1 MWLRVLAFVALL
13 LLPAP
18 SWAALAVDAAASC
31 AGTGVSSLTCAHTV
45 SGADRE
51 LVNWISWYHST
62 STLSGSAYNGV
73 ALTAIPSGSAANGQ
87 YHIDGLHLIAPATG
101 TNNLVATFSG
111 SVFDVGMGSVSFTGA
126 DQTNPLGTAVTATGT
141 STTPSVTVSSA
152 AGEIVIDGL
161 VIVHGGTLTV
171 GGSQTQQWNSIASG
185 GYIKYAGSTQNGAA
199 STTNTWTNSTSQVW
213 AQGAVPVKPVAV
225 ASSAPM
231 RALLGVGK

>member
-1 MWLRVLAFVALL
+1 MWLRVIVFVALL
-13 LLPAP
+13 LLPAH

-31 AGTGVSSLTCAHTV
+31 SGNGVSSLTCAHTV
-45 SGADRE
+45 SGSNRE
-51 LVNWISWYHST
+51 LVNWVSWYHWA

-73 ALTAIPSGSAANGQ
+73 SLTAIPSGSAANGQ

-111 SVFDVGMGSVSFTGA
+111 NVFDVGMGSVSFTGA
-126 DQTNPLGTAVTATGT
+126 DQTTPLGTAVTATGT

-152 AGEIVIDGL
+152 AGEIVVDGL
-161 VIVHGGTLTV
+161 AIIHGGTLTV
-171 GGSQTQQWNSIASG
+171 GGSQTQRWNEIALG
-185 GYIKYAGSTQNGAA
+185 GTIKYAGSTQGGAA

-225 ASSAPM
+225 SASSRFTLTGIGP
-231 RALLGVGK
+231 

>member
-1 MWLRVLAFVALL
+1 MWLRALAFAALL

-18 SWAALAVDAAASC
+18 SWAQVAVDAAASC

-45 SGADRE
+45 SGANRE
-51 LVNWISWYHST
+51 LVNWISWYHSVNT
-62 STLSGSAYNGV
+62 LNGSTYNAV
-73 ALTAIPSGSAANGQ
+73 SLTAIPSGSAANGQ

-111 SVFDVGMGSVSFTGA
+111 NVVDVGMGSVSFTGA
-126 DQTNPLGTAVTATGT
+126 DQTTPLGTAVTATGT

-152 AGEIVIDGL
+152 AGEIVVDGL
-161 VIVHGGTLTV
+161 AIVHGGTLTV
-171 GGSQTQQWNSIASG
+171 GGSQTQRWNAIASG
-185 GYIKYAGSTQNGAA
+185 GFIKYAGSTQGGAA
-199 STTNTWTNSTSQVW
+199 STTNTWSNSTSQVW